1 MKPLLIP
8 LIALLTLALPVGLT
22 TELITAY
29 GYTIVQSASSSVR
42 GQYPVRQQLL
52 RELTDDS
59 TYPLSLIED
68 WEWQAQRSLNE
79 PLPLLLP
86 YAEGWLAL
94 PDRSQAVTF
103 TVLAQEG
110 RVLEV
115 NTQRDATA
123 QGGLVIEVF
132 DQEGGDYTQ
141 PVASIG
147 PTDDQLRWPVL
158 NSGTYR
164 IRVQSTPG
172 TAGAFALALDERF
185 ALDFPVD
192 TDAEEPVR
200 SFFGMP
206 RDGGRREH
214 HGIDIFAPR
223 NTPVLAAAD
232 GYVSRVGTSP
242 RGGLHIWQR
251 ASDESG
257 KALGTL
263 YYAHLEDTFVTA
275 GTWVDR
281 GTPIGTVGN
290 SGNAISTPPH
300 LHFGLY
306 QRFKGPLDPLPLT
319 GPVQRPSVLMSS
331 GHRWPVWVSINRES
345 VNVRAGPGTEFTVMA
360 TVGRGELVQVEA
372 ATAGWLR
379 VRTGNGETGFLS
391 AALVGALQG
400 QTLMVVEESKV
411 QASPENSSATLVTL
425 QGQENI
431 SLLGRFGPARYVE
444 TDTGLRGWIIDA
456 VAEDEEPAS

>member
-1 MKPLLIP
+1 MKPLFILLTI
-8 LIALLTLALPVGLT
+8 LLTLALPVGLT

-42 GQYPVRQQLL
+42 GQYPVRQQLV
-52 RELTDDS
+52 RELTDES
-59 TYPLSLIED
+59 TYPLSLIEE
-68 WEWQAQRSLNE
+68 WEWQARHSLDE

-86 YAEGWLAL
+86 YAEGWLAS
-94 PDRSQAVTF
+94 PDNTQVVTF

-115 NTQRDATA
+115 STQRDATA
-123 QGGLVIEVF
+123 QGGLVIELF
-132 DQEGGDYTQ
+132 ALEGDYKQ

-147 PTDDQLRWPVL
+147 PNDNQLRWPVS

-172 TAGAFALALDERF
+172 TAGAFALAFDERF

-192 TDAEEPVR
+192 TDAADPVR

-206 RDGGRREH
+206 RDGGKREH

-223 NTPVLAAAD
+223 NTPVIAAAD
-232 GYVSRVGTSP
+232 GYVSRVGTSK

-275 GTWVDR
+275 GTWIDR
-281 GTPIGTVGN
+281 GTPIGSVGN

-319 GPVQRPSVLMSS
+319 GPMQRPPVSLSN

-360 TVGRGELVQVEA
+360 TVGRDELVQVEA
-372 ATAGWLR
+372 ATDGWLR

-400 QTLMVVEESKV
+400 QTQVVAEESKL
-411 QASPENSSATLVTL
+411 QASPEISSATLVTL
-425 QGQENI
+425 QEQQSI
-431 SLLGRFGPARYVE
+431 RLLGRFGPARFVE

>member
-1 MKPLLIP
+1 MKSFFILVT
-8 LIALLTLALPVGLT
+8 ALLTLALPVGLT

-42 GQYPVRQQLL
+42 GQYPVRQQLV
-52 RELTDDS
+52 RELADD
-59 TYPLSLIED
+59 TTLPLSLIED

-79 PLPLLLP
+79 PLPLSLP
-86 YAEGWLAL
+86 YAERWLAL
-94 PDRSQAVTF
+94 PDSSNAVTF
-103 TVLAQEG
+103 SVLAQQG

-115 NTQRDATA
+115 NTQREATA
-123 QGGLVIEVF
+123 KGGFVIELF
-132 DQEGGDYTQ
+132 DLEGAYTR
-141 PVASIG
+141 PVASVG
-147 PTDDQLRWPVL
+147 PMDDQLRWPVL

-172 TAGAFALALDERF
+172 TAGAFALAIDERF
-185 ALDFPVD
+185 ALEFPVD
-192 TDAEEPVR
+192 TDAADPVR
-200 SFFGMP
+200 SLFGMP
-206 RDGGRREH
+206 RDGGKREH

-223 NTPVLAAAD
+223 HTPVIASAD

-257 KALGTL
+257 KAMGTL

-319 GPVQRPSVLMSS
+319 GPAQRPPVSMSS
-331 GHRWPVWVSINRES
+331 GHRWPVWVSVDRES

-360 TVGRGELVQVEA
+360 TVGRGELVRVEA
-372 ATAGWLR
+372 ATDAWLR

-391 AALVGALQG
+391 AALVSALQD
-400 QTLMVVEESKV
+400 QRLVIIDEESKV
-411 QASPENSSATLVTL
+411 QASPINSSATLVTL
-425 QGQENI
+425 ESQQ
-431 SLLGRFGPARYVE
+431 SVKLLGRFGSARYVE
-444 TDTGLRGWIIDA
+444 TNTGLRG
-456 VAEDEEPAS
+456 

>member
-1 MKPLLIP
+1 MKHLLI
-8 LIALLTLALPVGLT
+8 LLTTVLTLALPVGLT

-42 GQYPVRQQLL
+42 AQYPVRQQLV

-59 TYPLSLIED
+59 TYPLSLIDD

-94 PDRSQAVTF
+94 PDKSQAVTF
-103 TVLAQEG
+103 TVLAREG
-110 RVLEV
+110 RILEV
-115 NTQRDATA
+115 NTQRDPTA
-123 QGGLVIEVF
+123 QGGLVVELF
-132 DQEGGDYTQ
+132 DLDDDHMR

-147 PTDDQLRWPVL
+147 PTDNQLRWPVL

-164 IRVQSTPG
+164 IRVQSALG
-172 TAGAFALALDERF
+172 SAGAFAVALDERF

-192 TDAEEPVR
+192 TDAAEPVR

-206 RDGGRREH
+206 RDGGKREH

-223 NTPVLAAAD
+223 NTPVVAAAD
-232 GYVSRVGTSP
+232 GYVSRVGTSK

-257 KALGTL
+257 KAIGTL

-281 GTPIGTVGN
+281 GTPIGSVGN

-319 GPVQRPSVLMSS
+319 GPAQRPRVSTSS

-345 VNVRAGPGTEFTVMA
+345 VNVRAGPGTEFTVLE
-360 TVGRGELVQVEA
+360 TVGRDELVQVKA
-372 ATAGWLR
+372 ATDGWLR
-379 VRTGNGETGFLS
+379 VRTGNGKTGFLS
-391 AALVGALQG
+391 AALVGAIQS
-400 QTLMVVEESKV
+400 QTLVVVEESKV
-411 QASPENSSATLVTL
+411 HATPESSSATLVII
-425 QGQENI
+425 QAEQSI
-431 SLLGRFGPARYVE
+431 RLLGRYGPASYVE
-444 TDTGLRGWIIDA
+444 TDTGLRGWILDA
-456 VAEDEEPAS
+456 AAAEEPAS

>member
-1 MKPLLIP
+1 MKHLLIL
-8 LIALLTLALPVGLT
+8 LITVLTLALPVGLT

-42 GQYPVRQQLL
+42 AQYPVRQQLV

-59 TYPLSLIED
+59 TYPLSLIDD

-94 PDRSQAVTF
+94 PDKSQAVTF

-115 NTQRDATA
+115 TTQRDPTA
-123 QGGLVIEVF
+123 QGGLVVELF
-132 DQEGGDYTQ
+132 ELDSDHTR
-141 PVASIG
+141 PLASIG

-164 IRVQSTPG
+164 IRVQSAPG
-172 TAGAFALALDERF
+172 SAGAFAVALDERF

-223 NTPVLAAAD
+223 NTPVVAAAD
-232 GYVSRVGTSP
+232 GYVSRVGTSK

-281 GTPIGTVGN
+281 GTPIGSVGN

-306 QRFKGPLDPLPLT
+306 QRYKGPLDPLPLT
-319 GPVQRPSVLMSS
+319 GPAQRPRVSTST
-331 GHRWPVWVSINRES
+331 GHGWPVWVSINRES
-345 VNVRAGPGTEFTVMA
+345 VNVRAGPGTEFTVLA
-360 TVGRGELVQVEA
+360 TVGRAELVQVKA
-372 ATAGWLR
+372 ATDGWLR
-379 VRTGNGETGFLS
+379 VRTGNGKTGFLS
-391 AALVGALQG
+391 AALVGAIQSQSLV
-400 QTLMVVEESKV
+400 VVEESKV
-411 QASPENSSATLVTL
+411 QASPESSSATLVIL
-425 QGQENI
+425 QAEQSI
-431 SLLGRFGPARYVE
+431 RLLGRFGSARYVE
-444 TDTGLRGWIIDA
+444 TDTGLRGWILDA
-456 VAEDEEPAS
+456 AAAEEPAS